1 MFLCLNCISL
11 PSLCEEQ
18 VGEGGRAGR
27 EARCVM
33 SSKCWGLVVLSRTW
47 MCKQKWNCIDASKST
62 FSLAFMDPQPVFW
75 CTCIQ
80 TSVHGIT
87 IILTAAWWK
96 RWLRWSRNKHA
107 IECWRHWRQ
116 IRGWPKEDISWIMI
130 YTTMYIYMWQGP
142 LGSISFL
149 CIQAC
154 NAIVFLLLWSF
165 NLFIS
170 FVSTRVD

>member
-87 IILTAAWWK
+87 IILAAAWWK

-130 YTTMYIYMWQGP
+130 YTTMYIYICGRDLWGLFRSYAYKHVMLLFFFSFGR
-142 LGSISFL
+142 LTCSFL
-149 CIQAC
+149 LCP
-154 NAIVFLLLWSF
+154 LE
-165 NLFIS
+165 
-170 FVSTRVD
+170 